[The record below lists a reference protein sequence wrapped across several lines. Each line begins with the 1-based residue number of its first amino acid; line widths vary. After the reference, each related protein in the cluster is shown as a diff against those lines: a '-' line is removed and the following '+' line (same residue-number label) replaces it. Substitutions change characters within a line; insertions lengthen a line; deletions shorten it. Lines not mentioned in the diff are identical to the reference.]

1 MSAYR
6 NLGLAHGL
14 SLILAVLLLFPGEA
28 AAQSDPPGG
37 NPAEPEPDIAPPVLK
52 EHAEA
57 TYPAEALRQRREGN
71 VGLALTIDEAG
82 TVEGVEVTTAAGH
95 GFDEAAVVAARRFT
109 FEPARKGGRAMRA
122 TIQFTYR
129 FQLPVEPSPVAVP
142 APPAAVPGAATPD
155 RAPAVPEGTDE
166 AAQTGSDQATIVVAT
181 RPQQAASSR
190 SIGARDLTLR
200 PVASAQDLLRATP
213 GLVLVQHSGGGKAN
227 QYFLRGFDADHGTDV
242 ALSFDGVP
250 INMVTHAHGQG
261 FADTNFIIPEVV
273 ERIDVTKGPYFANQ
287 GDFATAGA
295 VDLVSRDDVEHASLG
310 FGVGGSPGRGE
321 PSYRGLLMAS
331 PKTESTQSL
340 LAAEIGRQNG
350 PFDRAEGWDRYK
362 LMSKLTVALGSTS
375 SVTLGAMSYAGNWNG
390 SGQLPARAVASGMV
404 PRFGSLDP
412 SEGGSTARHQAFLQ
426 YRLLPSA
433 ASELKALAYVG
444 SYRFN
449 LFSNFTFF
457 LRDPAR
463 GDAIEQVDRRT
474 FYGGKVSYRAAH
486 DIGGVKITTTIGGD
500 MRGDQIR
507 AELWN
512 GEKRSRIEPVGVYRA
527 EPTSV
532 GAFANAE
539 ITPFDWLR
547 FAAGG
552 RADLLSFAV
561 EDRLASGGGGA
572 GGVGAATQFS
582 PKASLVVTSLKT
594 APLTIDTFA
603 NYGHGFH
610 SNDVRGAFATPAV
623 TPLARAVGSEVGARA
638 RIFRQLDL
646 TAALW
651 QLDLETETVWSGDE
665 GTTDV
670 SGSTHREG
678 VELDARYQPFT
689 WLTADAG
696 VTFTRSRYQAD
707 TSYGA
712 GLALAPKQTWAGG
725 LSGRHP
731 LGGGTVRYG
740 VRFYGLGDRPAS
752 DDGALV
758 ARGFTQ
764 VDLHA
769 GYRHRWFD
777 IGFDLENL
785 LDTRYRSAQF
795 ATVGR
800 LATDPAVDAPVPPG
814 FSCGKDGRLAPAGAG
829 GGFAGCEDVHFT
841 PAYPFSIRLMATLF
855 LDPQ

>member
-1 MSAYR
+1 
-6 NLGLAHGL
+6 
-14 SLILAVLLLFPGEA
+14 
-28 AAQSDPPGG
+28 
-37 NPAEPEPDIAPPVLK
+37 
-52 EHAEA
+52 
-57 TYPAEALRQRREGN
+57 
-71 VGLALTIDEAG
+71 
-82 TVEGVEVTTAAGH
+82 
-95 GFDEAAVVAARRFT
+95 
-109 FEPARKGGRAMRA
+109 
-122 TIQFTYR
+122 
-129 FQLPVEPSPVAVP
+129 
-142 APPAAVPGAATPD
+142 
-155 RAPAVPEGTDE
+155 
-166 AAQTGSDQATIVVAT
+166 
-181 RPQQAASSR
+181 
-190 SIGARDLTLR
+190 
-200 PVASAQDLLRATP
+200 
-213 GLVLVQHSGGGKAN
+213 
-227 QYFLRGFDADHGTDV
+227 
-242 ALSFDGVP
+242 
-250 INMVTHAHGQG
+250 
-261 FADTNFIIPEVV
+261 
-273 ERIDVTKGPYFANQ
+273 
-287 GDFATAGA
+287 
-295 VDLVSRDDVEHASLG
+295 
-310 FGVGGSPGRGE
+310 
-321 PSYRGLLMAS
+321 
-331 PKTESTQSL
+331 
-340 LAAEIGRQNG
+340 
-350 PFDRAEGWDRYK
+350 
-362 LMSKLTVALGSTS
+362 
-375 SVTLGAMSYAGNWNG
+375 
-390 SGQLPARAVASGMV
+390 MV

-426 YRLLPSA
+426 YRLLSSA

-474 FYGGKVSYRAAH
+474 FYGGKVSYRTAH

-594 APLTIDTFA
+594 EPLTIDTFA

-678 VELDARYQPFT
+678 VELDARYQPFA

-696 VTFTRSRYQAD
+696 VTFTRSKYQAD

-841 PAYPFSIRLMATLF
+841 PAYPFSLRLMATLF